1 MTETFDV
8 RTPFKAGPAFGFPSE
23 LTESVTMF
31 LFCSCT
37 TLEIQSIVNL
47 SMFYSGTPIFQEGRK
62 LCKVTKNI
70 SNLQLFL
77 PFLLSFL
84 PPLLR
89 TPEGGPPSPKAS
101 AKVGN
106 VFEPCKYFSKKIAKN
121 MFFSIIFQ
129 PANRSQKP

>member
-47 SMFYSGTPIFQEGRK
+47 SMFYFRALIFRWAE
-62 LCKVTKNI
+62 ND
-70 SNLQLFL
+70 
-77 PFLLSFL
+77 
-84 PPLLR
+84 
-89 TPEGGPPSPKAS
+89 
-101 AKVGN
+101 AKVGIPL
-106 VFEPCKYFSKKIAKN
+106 EPSKSSDEKVHQIPK
-121 MFFSIIFQ
+121 F
-129 PANRSQKP
+129 

>member
-47 SMFYSGTPIFQEGRK
+47 SMFYSGTPVVQEGRK
-62 LCKVTKNI
+62 T
-70 SNLQLFL
+70 LQSYEEDFKLATFFCHFYSLF
-77 PFLLSFL
+77 FRRSCE
-84 PPLLR
+84 LR
-89 TPEGGPPSPKAS
+89 KEDLRPRKR
-101 AKVGN
+101 V
-106 VFEPCKYFSKKIAKN
+106 
-121 MFFSIIFQ
+121 Q
-129 PANRSQKP
+129 R